1 MIDQKDP
8 KSVGYTHARLL
19 QTVVKKL
26 IEQNRFKQVTIRN
39 TCSWLHHSCHHLTLL
54 ALRFHLPTCGHH
66 DSLSLAKPI
75 AVPSTPQISCT
86 DLLACGRTSRKS
98 KWIVSDTLPD
108 TNTHRTFRHRER
120 VLICTNAFW
129 LQYIYI
135 YASFH
140 IKKCRYMKMLS
151 LHFQLMPTASLPGVH
166 MIATHTHTH
175 THTPL
180 RAFYTQIDDD
190 GDDDDDDDD
199 DDDQWWSMMINDD
212 QWWSMMTIM
221 MMSMVVMTQ
230 TWRAVL
236 IQIQAAAPRFVMVG
250 ESANCKDPHGASPW
264 NANLSSLLVYI
275 NSNLRIQ
282 RSVELCG
289 TPRCFPIW
297 TCA

>member
-75 AVPSTPQISCT
+75 AVPSTPQISCS
-86 DLLACGRTSRKS
+86 DLLACGRTSANQNGLLVTLS
-98 KWIVSDTLPD
+98 QTQTHIGHSDTKS
-108 TNTHRTFRHRER
+108 
-120 VLICTNAFW
+120 AFW
-129 LQYIYI
+129 FARMHFDFNI

-166 MIATHTHTH
+166 MIATHTHTYGLS
-175 THTPL
+175 TH
-180 RAFYTQIDDD
+180 RSMMMVMMMMMMMMMMMIN
-190 GDDDDDDDD
+190 
-199 DDDQWWSMMINDD
+199 DDQWWSMMINDD
-212 QWWSMMTIM
+212 QWWSMMINDDDHDD
-221 MMSMVVMTQ
+221 VN
-230 TWRAVL
+230 
-236 IQIQAAAPRFVMVG
+236 G
-250 ESANCKDPHGASPW
+250 GDDP
-264 NANLSSLLVYI
+264 NLKSSLDTNTSSCTQIRHGWWKCKLQGPSWCISLKCEPFFFTCLHQFESTY
-275 NSNLRIQ
+275 SK
-282 RSVELCG
+282 ECG
-289 TPRCFPIW
+289 TVW
-297 TCA
+297 NS

>member
-75 AVPSTPQISCT
+75 AVPSTPQISCS

-108 TNTHRTFRHRER
+108 TNTHRTFRHKER

-129 LQYIYI
+129 LQYICI
-135 YASFH
+135 FPHQKMQVHEDAESPLSTHAHSFAPRGAH
-140 IKKCRYMKMLS
+140 DC
-151 LHFQLMPTASLPGVH
+151 
-166 MIATHTHTH
+166 HTHTH
-175 THTPL
+175 L

-190 GDDDDDDDD
+190 GDDDDD

-212 QWWSMMTIM
+212 QWWSMMINDDDHDD
-221 MMSMVVMTQ
+221 VN
-230 TWRAVL
+230 
-236 IQIQAAAPRFVMVG
+236 G
-250 ESANCKDPHGASPW
+250 GDDP
-264 NANLSSLLVYI
+264 NLKSSLDTNTSSCTQIRHGWWKCKLQGPSWCISLKCEPFFFTCLHQFESTY
-275 NSNLRIQ
+275 SK
-282 RSVELCG
+282 ECG
-289 TPRCFPIW
+289 TVW
-297 TCA
+297 NS